1 MARRSGIAR
10 LRDVAEAA
18 SVSVATVSRYLNHTL
33 SLPADTAGR
42 INAAIGRLNYR
53 PNPHARR
60 LSLGRAE
67 TIGLVIPDV
76 ANPFFA
82 QLADAVEQAASEQGL
97 GVLLCATRNRP
108 ERELDYLARMRR
120 NFVDGLLFLT
130 NHRDDGPLARA
141 INAGGEV
148 VLLDEDIAAARVPKV
163 FADNERG
170 GRLAGQRL
178 LQAGHRRLGF
188 IGGPAGM
195 LSSMERLGG
204 LRAAV
209 REAGPDAA
217 VAFESLGP
225 YTIEQG
231 RVAAEALLAELDPP
245 TAVFAASD
253 ELALGLLQVLARRG
267 VAVPEQMSLIAFDD
281 VGPLDLLRPALTA
294 VRQPVAAMGREG
306 VGLLLAHLRGEAVPA
321 VPRRLPVELVDR
333 ASVAEPAGARGTGW
347 TTKQR
352 RASR

>member
-1 MARRSGIAR
+1 
-10 LRDVAEAA
+10 
-18 SVSVATVSRYLNHTL
+18 
-33 SLPADTAGR
+33 
-42 INAAIGRLNYR
+42 
-53 PNPHARR
+53 
-60 LSLGRAE
+60 
-67 TIGLVIPDV
+67 
-76 ANPFFA
+76 
-82 QLADAVEQAASEQGL
+82 
-97 GVLLCATRNRP
+97 
-108 ERELDYLARMRR
+108 
-120 NFVDGLLFLT
+120 
-130 NHRDDGPLARA
+130 
-141 INAGGEV
+141 